1 MVRRRHRIRHSVSA
15 GPKNR
20 KGRSPRVESTWKN
33 EGQRSHQECQ
43 QPLQQIKK
51 PMLIKGAWTKEEDEK
66 VKELIKKH
74 GVKHWALTAQ
84 YMRSRNGKQCRER
97 WINHLNPTVN
107 KSSWTLEED
116 RVIMEAH
123 RQIGNRW
130 AAISKLLP
138 GRPDNAIKNRWN
150 STLKRG
156 LEKKNYLKVNSCLY
170 SNIQT
175 PPDLRE
181 NSKTLIKDGPPIPT
195 PLKNYS
201 QEESADCSSW
211 MMNTATEEW
220 GIDLS
225 SQLSD
230 NSSESEIQGASML
243 VHPDLSQELDISVQ
257 QPFVEESCPKS
268 YFCVDSCSVPGLENF
283 RCCLFDKQVDFWWR
297 QMYSNLPETPTHI
310 LDSPS
315 ILITHDTLSPSELL
329 NVGDVEDPKLQ
340 HPAFTSTPVS
350 SSKHCDRCL
359 SFNVLTPPELN
370 KKIKELME
378 AGPQTPTPLKNHGLG
393 EFLNVGDVEDP
404 KLQHPAFTST
414 PVSSSK
420 HCDRCLSFNVLTTP
434 ELNKKIRELME
445 AGPQTPTP
453 LKNHGQGEG
462 GFLMELLLTAKEA
475 AGTDPPVISQ

>member
-230 NSSESEIQGASML
+230 NSSESE
-243 VHPDLSQELDISVQ
+243 
-257 QPFVEESCPKS
+257 
-268 YFCVDSCSVPGLENF
+268 
-283 RCCLFDKQVDFWWR
+283 VDFWWR

-315 ILITHDTLSPSELL
+315 FLITHDTLSPS
-329 NVGDVEDPKLQ
+329 
-340 HPAFTSTPVS
+340 
-350 SSKHCDRCL
+350 
-359 SFNVLTPPELN
+359 
-370 KKIKELME
+370 
-378 AGPQTPTPLKNHGLG
+378 

>member
-201 QEESADCSSW
+201 QEE
-211 MMNTATEEW
+211 
-220 GIDLS
+220 
-225 SQLSD
+225 
-230 NSSESEIQGASML
+230 
-243 VHPDLSQELDISVQ
+243 
-257 QPFVEESCPKS
+257 
-268 YFCVDSCSVPGLENF
+268 
-283 RCCLFDKQVDFWWR
+283 
-297 QMYSNLPETPTHI
+297 
-310 LDSPS
+310 
-315 ILITHDTLSPSELL
+315 LL

-393 EFLNVGDVEDP
+393 EVDFWWRQMYSNLPETPTHILDSPSFLITHDTLSPSEFLNVGDVEDP

>member
-230 NSSESEIQGASML
+230 NSSESE
-243 VHPDLSQELDISVQ
+243 
-257 QPFVEESCPKS
+257 
-268 YFCVDSCSVPGLENF
+268 
-283 RCCLFDKQVDFWWR
+283 VDFWWR

-393 EFLNVGDVEDP
+393 EVDFWWRQMYSNLPETPTHILDSPSFLITHDTLSPSEFLNVGDVEDP